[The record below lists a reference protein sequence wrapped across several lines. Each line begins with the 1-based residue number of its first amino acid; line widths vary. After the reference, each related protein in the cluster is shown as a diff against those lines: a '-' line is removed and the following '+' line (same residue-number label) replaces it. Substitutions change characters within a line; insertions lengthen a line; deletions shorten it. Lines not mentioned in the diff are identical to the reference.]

1 MRRAIRD
8 HETRG
13 DGRLV
18 IEWLQK
24 FLGGGDDLIDRDAR
38 DAGIKSM
45 TAVVGSA
52 ERIAKNGA
60 AGAEWAV
67 ARGIGGAEDGD
78 DGDA

>member
-8 HETRG
+8 HETGG

-38 DAGIKSM
+38 DAGIESM

-52 ERIAKNGA
+52 
-60 AGAEWAV
+60 
-67 ARGIGGAEDGD
+67 
-78 DGDA
+78 